1 LSLNHCVSSQSQSA
15 CSENLASSLIIGH
28 GLQSRQTLIKTQ
40 SIPCQVFFS
49 GINNVPMKKRG
60 IHNCHIAG
68 CGKVYNKS
76 SHLKAHLRWH
86 SGERP
91 PVSLSTT
98 SALVTF
104 CFLGN

>member
-1 LSLNHCVSSQSQSA
+1 
-15 CSENLASSLIIGH
+15 
-28 GLQSRQTLIKTQ
+28 
-40 SIPCQVFFS
+40 
-49 GINNVPMKKRG
+49 MKKRG

-91 PVSLSTT
+91 PVSGSFNTATVSSLPFLS
-98 SALVTF
+98 LQ
-104 CFLGN
+104 LGIVIGCEPARCVLTQSRAGQQLTNYSNPAITQWITPNERGSVFYEKGESMT

>member
-1 LSLNHCVSSQSQSA
+1 MDSAYITLTTALLLYAKSSKNDLVSCVLVYPS
-15 CSENLASSLIIGH
+15 CLLI
-28 GLQSRQTLIKTQ
+28 
-40 SIPCQVFFS
+40 S
-49 GINNVPMKKRG
+49 GINNVPIKKRG

-91 PVSLSTT
+91 PVRLTLRILCSIPVLRAFDEALTT
-98 SALVTF
+98 P
-104 CFLGN
+104 N